1 MSARVISV
9 AHRKGGVG
17 KTTVTLHLATCLA
30 IEKKMRVLVLDTDSQ
45 QSAKEFRQH
54 EKKFVYEEAVPPYP
68 IEFAQPKYLFDDIK
82 HNYEKYDIIFID
94 VPRLTET
101 AGESQLTTALNYCD
115 SVLIPIV
122 AGELEA
128 LSTKDYIRLIEE
140 LAQNKKAKGF
150 DFTYYGFLNK
160 RDQRRENSEA
170 LDFMQ
175 QLEVPMFDATL
186 ARVKALSIPYTYESI
201 LQTKEGKARFG
212 AFFEEFIRKFE
223 L

>member
-1 MSARVISV
+1 MSARIISI

-30 IEKKMRVLVLDTDSQ
+30 VEKKMKVLVLDTDSQ

-54 EKKFVYEEAVPPYP
+54 EQQFVYEGAEPPYR

-82 HNYEKYDIIFID
+82 HNYEQYDVIFID

-115 SVLIPIV
+115 SLLIPIV

-128 LSTKDYIRLIEE
+128 LSTKDYIRLVEE
-140 LAQNKKAKGF
+140 LAKNKKAKGF

-160 RDQRRENSEA
+160 KDQRRENTEA
-170 LDFMQ
+170 LDFME
-175 QLEVPMFDATL
+175 QLNVPMFESSL
-186 ARVKALSIPYTYESI
+186 ARVKALSVPYTYESI
-201 LQTKEGKARFG
+201 LQTKEGKKRFG
-212 AFFEEFIRKFE
+212 PFFKEFIKKFE